1 MMDSILGLSLLSW
14 NFMVLAV
21 ILPIVIFFIRSKTR
35 SKPVSSNW
43 PPGPK
48 TLPVIGNM
56 HLLSAL
62 AFRSISELA
71 KQYGPLMRLK
81 LGEVDTIVVSSRE
94 VAREMLKQHD
104 PCYADRPESIGIKV
118 LWYNYRDIAFSPYG
132 DYWRQMRKICI
143 MELLSPRSVRSFA
156 SIRTDEVSNLIASI
170 RASAAAG
177 NPVNISDSIFS
188 MMSSVTC
195 RAAFGK
201 VSKDKDAL
209 IRILRD
215 GIQMAGG
222 FEIADFFPSSLIINT
237 FSWTKIRLLMMRH
250 RLDVILDGLI
260 RQHQLNLAKIDRG
273 SEDGERGRKGNGEFG
288 NEDIIDVLLRV
299 QETGELQFPIRKEDI
314 KAVVYDMFSAGTET
328 SSTAMDWA
336 MAELMRNPRVM
347 AKAQAEVRRVFNDA
361 TIATMGDNDQ
371 NLKYLKLVIRE
382 ALRLHPP
389 VPILPRAS
397 REERVIGG
405 YVIPANVKV
414 LVNNWGMQRD
424 PAYWTNPDS
433 FEPERFED
441 CSKEF
446 LGADF
451 DFLPFG
457 AGKRMC
463 PGITFAMASVELVL
477 AQLLYHFDWKLPN
490 GAQPESME
498 MIENPGVTASRR
510 DSLLAVPT
518 PYKNSA

>member
-1 MMDSILGLSLLSW
+1 MDSILGLSWNLAALS
-14 NFMVLAV
+14 L
-21 ILPIVIFFIRSKTR
+21 ILPIVIFFIRTKTR
-35 SKPVSSNW
+35 SKPASTNW

-62 AFRSISELA
+62 AFRSISDLA

-81 LGEVDTIVVSSRE
+81 LGEVDTIVVSSRDL
-94 VAREMLKQHD
+94 AREMLKQHD
-104 PCYADRPESIGIKV
+104 PCYADRPDSIGIKV

-156 SIRTDEVSNLIASI
+156 SIRRDEVSNLISSI
-170 RASAAAG
+170 RASAAVG
-177 NPVNISDSIFS
+177 EPVNISESIFS

-201 VSKDKDAL
+201 VSKDKDTL
-209 IRILRD
+209 IKILRD
-215 GIQMAGG
+215 GIQMASG
-222 FEIADFFPSSLIINT
+222 FEIADFFPSSLVINT
-237 FSWTKIRLLMMRH
+237 FSWTKIKLLMMRH
-250 RLDVILDGLI
+250 KLDVILDDLI
-260 RQHQLNLAKIDRG
+260 RQHQLNLAKIGSG
-273 SEDGERGRKGNGEFG
+273 SEEGDKARKGNGEFG
-288 NEDIIDVLLRV
+288 NEDIVDVLLRL
-299 QETGELQFPIRKEDI
+299 QETGELQFPIKKEDI

-336 MAELMRNPRVM
+336 MAELMRTPGAM
-347 AKAQAEVRRVFNDA
+347 AKAQAEVRRVFNDT
-361 TIATMGDNDQ
+361 TIMAMGDNDP

-382 ALRLHPP
+382 ALRMHPP

-397 REERVIGG
+397 REERVIDG

-433 FEPERFED
+433 FEPERFEE

-490 GAQPESME
+490 GAQPESLD

-510 DSLLAVPT
+510 DSLLAIPT